1 MPDESTATPRDF
13 LAWIRT
19 GLALM
24 GLGFVLARFG
34 IFLREFNLNQ
44 RNLPSQSFGL
54 SLWFGTAL
62 IFLGVFVCLL
72 SLVRYRRLL
81 QQVQHPEALLARP
94 SALAITAAL
103 VLAILGVAM
112 AIYLISVRPI
122 GPDDASKSRE
132 ISMTPIP
139 ENGIL
144 PTASNHSVE
153 ETVARLKS
161 ILGAKGVK
169 LFTIVDHS
177 SEAASA
183 GLKMPNTKLLI
194 FGNPKAGTPL
204 MLASP
209 SSALDSRSKS
219 SSPKT
224 PVAKSGSPTTL
235 PPISWHATISLPT
248 CSPISPSL
256 KRSPPKPPNRFRLA
270 SSVEAARRS
279 RVASSPPQTN
289 GFSTTHPKYCWPA
302 FKSSDQIL

>member
-1 MPDESTATPRDF
+1 MSDESSATPRDFLAVERTF

-44 RNLPSQSFGL
+44 PNLPSQSFGL

-62 IFLGVFVCLL
+62 IFLGVFVCLV

-81 QQVQHPEALLARP
+81 QQVQQPEALLARP
-94 SALAITAAL
+94 SALAITVAL
-103 VLAILGVAM
+103 VLAVLGVAM
-112 AIYLISVRPI
+112 AAYLISVRPLAQNN
-122 GPDDASKSRE
+122 GSKSQE
-132 ISMTPIP
+132 TSMAPIP

-144 PTASNHSVE
+144 RTASNHSVE
-153 ETVARLKS
+153 ETVTRLKS
-161 ILGAKGVK
+161 ILEAKGVK

-177 SEAASA
+177 GEAASA

-209 SSALDSRSKS
+209 SSALDLPLKILIAEDAAGKVWISYNAPAYLQARHH
-219 SSPKT
+219 
-224 PVAKSGSPTTL
+224 L
-235 PPISWHATISLPT
+235 PPDLLPNIAVIDT
-248 CSPISPSL
+248 
-256 KRSPPKPPNRFRLA
+256 LA
-270 SSVEAARRS
+270 AKAAE
-279 RVASSPPQTN
+279 
-289 GFSTTHPKYCWPA
+289 
-302 FKSSDQIL
+302 

>member
-1 MPDESTATPRDF
+1 MADDSRVTPRDFLAVERTF

-34 IFLREFNLNQ
+34 IFLREFSLNQ
-44 RNLPSQSFGL
+44 PNLPPQSFGL

-81 QQVQHPEALLARP
+81 WQLEQPEAVLSRP
-94 SALAITAAL
+94 STLAIMAAL

-122 GPDDASKSRE
+122 AQGNASKPRE
-132 ISMTPIP
+132 TSMATIP

-144 PTASNHSVE
+144 RITSNHSVD
-153 ETVARLKS
+153 ETVTRLQG
-161 ILGAKGVK
+161 ILQSKGVK
-169 LFTIVDHS
+169 LFTTVDHS
-177 SEAASA
+177 GEAGGA

-209 SSALDSRSKS
+209 STALDLPLKVLIAEDAAGKVWISYN
-219 SSPKT
+219 SPAYLQGRHNLPANLLPNIAVIET
-224 PVAKSGSPTTL
+224 LAAQAAK
-235 PPISWHATISLPT
+235 
-248 CSPISPSL
+248 
-256 KRSPPKPPNRFRLA
+256 
-270 SSVEAARRS
+270 
-279 RVASSPPQTN
+279 
-289 GFSTTHPKYCWPA
+289 
-302 FKSSDQIL
+302 

>member
-1 MPDESTATPRDF
+1 MPDDSKATPRDYLAVERTF

-34 IFLREFNLNQ
+34 IFLREFSLNQ
-44 RNLPSQSFGL
+44 PNLSSQSYGL

-62 IFLGVFVCLL
+62 IFLGVLVCLL

-81 QQVQHPEALLARP
+81 QQLQHSEAVLSRP
-94 SALAITAAL
+94 STLAITTAL

-122 GPDDASKSRE
+122 AENNSSKSQE
-132 ISMTPIP
+132 ISMATSP
-139 ENGIL
+139 EQGIL
-144 PTASNHSVE
+144 RAPSRLSVD
-153 ETVARLKS
+153 ETVARLQAA
-161 ILGAKGVK
+161 LQAKGVK

-177 SEAASA
+177 GEAASA

-209 SSALDSRSKS
+209 SVALDLPLKIL
-219 SSPKT
+219 
-224 PVAKSGSPTTL
+224 VAEDATGKVWISYNAPAYLQARHNFPPELLPNVAVIDTL
-235 PPISWHATISLPT
+235 
-248 CSPISPSL
+248 
-256 KRSPPKPPNRFRLA
+256 
-270 SSVEAARRS
+270 AAK
-279 RVASSPPQTN
+279 A
-289 GFSTTHPKYCWPA
+289 A
-302 FKSSDQIL
+302 E

>member
-1 MPDESTATPRDF
+1 MSDESSATPRDFLAVERTF

-44 RNLPSQSFGL
+44 PNQPSQSFGL

-81 QQVQHPEALLARP
+81 QQVQQPEALLARP
-94 SALAITAAL
+94 SALAITVAL

-112 AIYLISVRPI
+112 ANYLISVRPLAQNN
-122 GPDDASKSRE
+122 ASKSQE
-132 ISMTPIP
+132 TSMASIP

-144 PTASNHSVE
+144 RAASNHSVE
-153 ETVARLKS
+153 ETVARLQS
-161 ILGAKGVK
+161 ILQAKGVK

-177 SEAASA
+177 GEAASA
-183 GLKMPNTKLLI
+183 GVKMPNTKLLI

-209 SSALDSRSKS
+209 SVALDLPLKIL
-219 SSPKT
+219 
-224 PVAKSGSPTTL
+224 VAEDGAGKVWISYNAPAYLQARHNL
-235 PPISWHATISLPT
+235 PPDLLPH
-248 CSPISPSL
+248 IAVIEA
-256 KRSPPKPPNRFRLA
+256 LA
-270 SSVEAARRS
+270 AKAA
-279 RVASSPPQTN
+279 Q
-289 GFSTTHPKYCWPA
+289 
-302 FKSSDQIL
+302 

>member
-1 MPDESTATPRDF
+1 MPDDSKATPRDFLAVERTF

-44 RNLPSQSFGL
+44 PNLASRSYGL

-62 IFLGVFVCLL
+62 IFLGVLVCLL

-81 QQVQHPEALLARP
+81 QQLQRPGALLSRP

-112 AIYLISVRPI
+112 AVYLISVRPLAQNN
-122 GPDDASKSRE
+122 ASKSQE
-132 ISMTPIP
+132 TSMAIP
-139 ENGIL
+139 ESGIL
-144 PTASNHSVE
+144 RTASNHSVD
-153 ETVARLKS
+153 ETVARLQS
-161 ILGAKGVK
+161 ILQAKGVK

-177 SEAASA
+177 GEAAGA

-194 FGNPKAGTPL
+194 FGNPEAGTPL

-209 SSALDSRSKS
+209 SAALDLPLKILIAEDAAGKVWISYN
-219 SSPKT
+219 SP
-224 PVAKSGSPTTL
+224 AYL
-235 PPISWHATISLPT
+235 QARHHL
-248 CSPISPSL
+248 
-256 KRSPPKPPNRFRLA
+256 PPNRLPNIAVIETLA
-270 SSVEAARRS
+270 AQAA
-279 RVASSPPQTN
+279 Q
-289 GFSTTHPKYCWPA
+289 
-302 FKSSDQIL
+302 